1 MNIQV
6 SDPLSLLPYQS
17 GLTGD
22 ELKEEAA
29 KGNTSLDV
37 RQRAI
42 EIGEPVPIVFGRRV
56 TVGSSD
62 IGGVFVAPGA
72 TSGRFVNDSTTNA
85 LTVNLQL
92 ILSQGQIGDIKENQL
107 YQWVCRVGT
116 WKRAYGQRASN
127 WTPATTIT
135 NVANKTTWD
144 NIPSYPG
151 TDAVFT
157 DLTALSYTNTFA
169 DGDRTW
175 DRQVYVFVENGLKVT
190 RILDSQLGS
199 SNNFIDLA
207 IYLIKQSKRLP
218 DDLIDTTSMTAAAN
232 FLNTNNFLCNGVVS
246 QSQNL
251 EDFLTQTGN
260 QFLLRLSEKD
270 GKKCFKPRL
279 PVNADH
285 TINSTNAISPVYGFS
300 EDHILDGSFEIEYIP
315 ITERQDAKALV
326 MWKQQNDNDLPII
339 RTSEVKQSGVSDP
352 VIIQYDL
359 SQWCCSESHAVKYG
373 AYQIA
378 KRKYITHT
386 LRISVRPSTFNSTLA
401 LGDIVRVKLRRETN
415 AGTVDYHD
423 YLYEV
428 ERIQKATTGVI
439 ELDLI
444 HFPVDANK
452 KSIIAQAVVAATPVG
467 TVISTS
473 RTDLT
478 CHSNTGTG
486 NIADDGVT
494 WPSLG
499 GTGFDLGSFDE
510 EFTFEEDLGN
520 ATDPFDNDFVTGL
533 TDDRT
538 TSDNLKVGD
547 TLNATGGA
555 CANGR
560 ICWYRRNKPNSHT
573 PSPTWGVKTLIS
585 CSASSNGTGSMELTT
600 SDIDYWII
608 SESSCPDP
616 SSDDGFGTPTPIGET
631 TTAIEPDYSSYQ
643 WVRWVGT
650 KTAHTAAGKYAVG
663 MSGGVQIFNDVEGAT
678 TTTQITSNW
687 VQFNNY
693 VTLAGGIGCGGG
705 LGEGAVLIQGGA
717 QIISGSYFGPNN
729 DGDGGIL
736 WPELDV
742 PWRANVR
749 ATDLGSN
756 AGLRTIGG
764 LAVDVVGLGSGCS
777 DGDEPILYIGGSTWG
792 SYAAM
797 EGHWEFTN
805 ETHPQTNT
813 VPAVTWKGRNSN
825 NDGFDLSYH
834 GDYGF

>member
-42 EIGEPVPIVFGRRV
+42 EIGEPVPIVFCRRV

-62 IGGVFVAPGA
+62 IGGVFVAPGC
-72 TSGRFVNDSTTNA
+72 TSGRFVNDGTTNA

-92 ILSQGQIGDIKENQL
+92 ILSQGEIGDIKENQL
-107 YQWVCRVGT
+107 YQWACRVGT
-116 WKRAYGQRASN
+116 WKRAYNERASN

-151 TDAVFT
+151 TDAIFT
-157 DLTALSYTNTFA
+157 DLTALSYTNVFA
-169 DGDRTW
+169 DGDRTY
-175 DRQVYVFVENGLKVT
+175 DRQIYVFVENGLKVT
-190 RILDSQLGS
+190 RILDSTLGS

-218 DDLIDTTSMTAAAN
+218 DDMIDDTSMLAAAN
-232 FLNTNNFLCNGVVS
+232 FLEANSFLCNGIVS
-246 QSQNL
+246 KSQNL

-279 PVNADH
+279 PVNTDH
-285 TINSTNAISPVYGFS
+285 SINSTNAIVPTFGFT

-339 RTSEVKQSGVSDP
+339 RTSEVQQTGVTDP

-359 SQWCCSESHAVKYG
+359 SQWCCSESHAVKFG
-373 AYQIA
+373 AFMIA

-401 LGDIVRVKLRRETN
+401 LGDIVRVRLRRETN
-415 AGTVDYHD
+415 AGTIDHHD

-444 HFPVDANK
+444 HFPIDQNK
-452 KSIIAQAVVAATPVG
+452 KSIVAQAVVAATAVG
-467 TVISTS
+467 TVIPTS

-478 CHSNTGTG
+478 CHTNSGT
-486 NIADDGVT
+486 NVIIDDGVT

-499 GTGFDLGSFDE
+499 GTGFTLSGFTEGFFTE
-510 EFTFEEDLGN
+510 EIENIEDPLE
-520 ATDPFDNDFVTGL
+520 ADFVTGI

-538 TSDNLKVGD
+538 TSDPLKVGD
-547 TLNATGGA
+547 TITAQGPSCVGGRV
-555 CANGR
+555 CF
-560 ICWYRRNKPNSHT
+560 YRRNKIGSHT
-573 PSPTWGVKTLIS
+573 PSPTWGVKTLVKCEDTDIGR
-585 CSASSNGTGSMELTT
+585 GTMEFTT
-600 SDIDYWII
+600 ADMDHWYIA
-608 SESSCPDP
+608 EGSCPDP
-616 SSDDGFGTPTPIGET
+616 GSDDGYGTPTPIGEVGP
-631 TTAIEPDYSSYQ
+631 IEPDVTSYNY
-643 WVRWVGT
+643 VRWVGKIT
-650 KTAHTAAGKYAVG
+650 VYRAYRPEMGDGWGGTSPAQPAVG
-663 MSGGVQIFNDVEGAT
+663 PTVTETSTYWTAFNEYAMIGGGYGCASWSGQPAPQAGGCTSYLGLTPSWCFPASGVQK
-678 TTTQITSNW
+678 
-687 VQFNNY
+687 
-693 VTLAGGIGCGGG
+693 
-705 LGEGAVLIQGGA
+705 
-717 QIISGSYFGPNN
+717 
-729 DGDGGIL
+729 
-736 WPELDV
+736 
-742 PWRANVR
+742 WRANVR
-749 ATDLGSN
+749 TYQNSMCGGGSVSM
-756 AGLRTIGG
+756 GG
-764 LAVDVVGLGSGCS
+764 LGIDGVGLGCS
-777 DGDEPILYIGGSTWG
+777 YQNQPMVSFSCAPTG
-792 SYAAM
+792 SYWAI
-797 EGHWEFTN
+797 EGHWEFANTN
-805 ETHPQTNT
+805 QSWTTAE
-813 VPAVTWKGRNSN
+813 ATWGGRISGE
-825 NDGFDLSYH
+825 DGFHH
-834 GDYGF
+834 GEED

>member
-29 KGNTSLDV
+29 KGNTSLDT

-42 EIGEPVPIVFGRRV
+42 QIGEPVPIVFGRRV

-62 IGGVFVAPGA
+62 IGGVFVAPGC
-72 TSGRFVNDSTTNA
+72 TSGRFVNDGTTNA

-107 YQWVCRVGT
+107 YQWACRVGT
-116 WKRAYGQRASN
+116 WKRAYNQRASN

-157 DLTALSYTNTFA
+157 DLTCLSYTNTFA

-175 DRQVYVFVENGLKVT
+175 DRQIYVFVENGLKVT
-190 RILDSQLGS
+190 RLLDSQLGS

-218 DDLIDTTSMTAAAN
+218 DDMIDTTSMTAAAN

-300 EDHILDGSFEIEYIP
+300 EDHILEGSFEIEYIP

-326 MWKQQNDNDLPII
+326 MFKQQNDNDLPII
-339 RTSEVKQSGVSDP
+339 RTSEVQQSGVSNP

-359 SQWCCSESHAVKYG
+359 SQWCCSESHAIKYA
-373 AYQIA
+373 AYQVA

-415 AGTVDYHD
+415 SGTVDYHD

-444 HFPVDANK
+444 HFPVDSAQ
-452 KSIIAQAVVAATPVG
+452 KSIVAQAVVAATPVG
-467 TVISTS
+467 TTIASS
-473 RTDLT
+473 RTDIT

-499 GTGFDLGSFDE
+499 GTNWDMGDFGESND
-510 EFTFEEDLGN
+510 FEDDLGN
-520 ATDPFDNDFVTGL
+520 ATDPFDNDFATGI
-533 TDDRT
+533 TDDRSN
-538 TSDNLKVGD
+538 SDPLKVGD
-547 TLNATGGA
+547 QLTATGPA

-560 ICWYRRNKPNSHT
+560 ICWYRRNKVNSHT

-585 CSASSNGTGSMELTT
+585 CSASSNGTGSMTLTT
-600 SDIDYWII
+600 ADMDHWLIA
-608 SESSCPDP
+608 ESSCPDP
-616 SSDDGFGTPTPIGET
+616 GSDDGYGTPTPVGEVGP
-631 TTAIEPDYSSYQ
+631 IEPDVTSYNYA
-643 WVRWVGT
+643 RWTGT
-650 KTAHTAAGKYAVG
+650 KTVFSNVTSVWNGSFYDTSLAYSTTETTSHTTGWA
-663 MSGGVQIFNDVEGAT
+663 S
-678 TTTQITSNW
+678 
-687 VQFNNY
+687 FNNY
-693 VTLAGGIGCGGG
+693 LTIGGG
-705 LGEGAVLIQGGA
+705 YGCNWGTNHQPNPGASGSFFYPDGAVI
-717 QIISGSYFGPNN
+717 
-729 DGDGGIL
+729 
-736 WPELDV
+736 
-742 PWRANVR
+742 PWRANVKMR
-749 ATDLGSN
+749 QIQNCGGGTLSV
-756 AGLRTIGG
+756 GG
-764 LAVDVVGLGSGCS
+764 LGVDALGSGCGYATQPS
-777 DGDEPILYIGGSTWG
+777 ISFGCVGDG
-792 SYAAM
+792 SYWAI
-797 EGHWEFTN
+797 EGKWEFSN
-805 ETHPQTNT
+805 DQST
-813 VPAVTWKGRNSN
+813 VLGSWAGRFNSD
-825 NDGFDLSYH
+825 DGFNED
-834 GDYGF
+834 

>member
-29 KGNTSLDV
+29 KGNTSLDE

-42 EIGEPVPIVFGRRV
+42 QIGEPVPIVFGRRV

-92 ILSQGQIGDIKENQL
+92 ILSQGEIGDIKENQL
-107 YQWVCRVGT
+107 YQWACRVGT

-175 DRQVYVFVENGLKVT
+175 DRQIYVFVENGLKVT
-190 RILDSQLGS
+190 RLLDSQLGS

-218 DDLIDTTSMTAAAN
+218 DDMIDTTSMTAAAN
-232 FLNTNNFLCNGVVS
+232 FLNTNNFLCNGVVEK
-246 QSQNL
+246 SQNL

-285 TINSTNAISPVYGFS
+285 TINSTNAISPVFGFS

-339 RTSEVKQSGVSDP
+339 RTSEVQQSGVSNP

-401 LGDIVRVKLRRETN
+401 LGDIVRVRLRRETN
-415 AGTVDYHD
+415 AGTIDHHD

-444 HFPVDANK
+444 HFPVDSSK
-452 KSIIAQAVVAATPVG
+452 KSILAQAVVAATAVG
-467 TVISTS
+467 TTIASS
-473 RTDLT
+473 RTDIT
-478 CHSNTGTG
+478 CHSNTGTS

-494 WPSLG
+494 WPSIG
-499 GTGFDLGSFDE
+499 STSFNLGSFTEGSFTE
-510 EFTFEEDLGN
+510 EIENIE
-520 ATDPFDNDFVTGL
+520 DPFEADFVTGI

-538 TSDNLKVGD
+538 TSDPLKVGD
-547 TLNATGGA
+547 TITAQGPSCVGGRV
-555 CANGR
+555 CF
-560 ICWYRRNKPNSHT
+560 YRRNKIGSNT
-573 PSPTWGVKTLIS
+573 PSPTWGVKTLVKCEDTDIGR
-585 CSASSNGTGSMELTT
+585 GTMEFTT
-600 SDIDYWII
+600 ADMDHWYIA
-608 SESSCPDP
+608 EGSCPDP
-616 SSDDGFGTPTPIGET
+616 GSEDGYGTPTPIGEVGP
-631 TTAIEPDYSSYQ
+631 IEPDISSYTY
-643 WVRWVGT
+643 VRWVGT
-650 KTAHTAAGKYAVG
+650 KTKNRKAGKFFQSSNSDGTHNYVDV
-663 MSGGVQIFNDVEGAT
+663 VQDFEVTNIAT
-678 TTTQITSNW
+678 GWMT
-687 VQFNNY
+687 FNNY
-693 VTLAGGIGCGGG
+693 VTIGGG
-705 LGEGAVLIQGGA
+705 YVSRAGWECVQALPGGVHEIAPTATVWGANLDESSKQ
-717 QIISGSYFGPNN
+717 Y
-729 DGDGGIL
+729 
-736 WPELDV
+736 WPEHGPI
-742 PWRANVR
+742 PWRASVR
-749 ATDLGSN
+749 MTDGGSWYTQN
-756 AGLRTIGG
+756 SLGG
-764 LAVDVVGLGSGCS
+764 LYIDSQGLGGGC
-777 DGDEPILYIGGSTWG
+777 LYATQPQIWAGNGTYG
-792 SYAAM
+792 SYWAI
-797 EGHWEFTN
+797 EGKWEFTN
-805 ETHPQTNT
+805 DASDTSGVSWE
-813 VPAVTWKGRNSN
+813 GRRSSD
-825 NDGFDLSYH
+825 DGFNSGQH
-834 GDYGF
+834 GGPSS

>member
-17 GLTGD
+17 GLAGD

-42 EIGEPVPIVFGRRV
+42 EIGEPVPIVCGRRV
-56 TVGSSD
+56 TVGSD
-62 IGGVFVAPGA
+62 QIGGVFVAPGA

-92 ILSQGQIGDIKENQL
+92 ILSQGEIGDIKENQL
-107 YQWVCRVGT
+107 YQWACRVGT
-116 WKRAYGQRASN
+116 WTRAYNQRASN
-127 WTPATTIT
+127 WQPGTTIT

-157 DLTALSYTNTFA
+157 DLTALSYTNTFD

-175 DRQVYVFVENGLKVT
+175 DRQIYVFVENGLKVT
-190 RILDSQLGS
+190 RILDSTLGS

-251 EDFLTQTGN
+251 EDFLIQTGN

-279 PVNADH
+279 PVNTDH
-285 TINSTNAISPVYGFS
+285 SINSTNAIVPTFGFT

-326 MWKQQNDNDLPII
+326 MWKQQNDNDLPIV
-339 RTSEVKQSGVSDP
+339 RTSEVQQSGVSNP

-359 SQWCCSESHAVKYG
+359 SQWCCSESHAIKYG

-378 KRKYITHT
+378 RRKYITHT

-401 LGDIVRVKLRRETN
+401 LGDIVRVRLRRETN
-415 AGTVDYHD
+415 AGTVDHHD

-428 ERIQKATTGVI
+428 ERIQKATKGVI

-452 KSIIAQAVVAATPVG
+452 KSIVAQAVVAATPVG
-467 TVISTS
+467 TVISSS
-473 RTDLT
+473 RTDIT
-478 CHSNTGTG
+478 CHTNSGT
-486 NIADDGVT
+486 NPIVDDGVT

-499 GTGFDLGSFDE
+499 GTDFDLGTFTEGFFTE
-510 EFTFEEDLGN
+510 EIENIEDPLDSDL
-520 ATDPFDNDFVTGL
+520 ATGI

-538 TSDNLKVGD
+538 TSDPLKVGD
-547 TLNATGGA
+547 TITAQGPSCVGGRV
-555 CANGR
+555 CF
-560 ICWYRRNKPNSHT
+560 YRRNKIGSHT
-573 PSPTWGVKTLIS
+573 PSPTWGVKTLVK
-585 CSASSNGTGSMELTT
+585 CEDTDQGRGTMEFTT
-600 SDIDYWII
+600 ADMDHWYIV
-608 SESSCPDP
+608 EGSCPDP
-616 SSDDGFGTPTPIGET
+616 GADDGYGTPTPIGEVGP
-631 TTAIEPDYSSYQ
+631 IEPDISSYTYA
-643 WVRWVGT
+643 RWVGT
-650 KTAHTAAGKYAVG
+650 KTEYVPNAKKFTHVAGGVKVFHQYTESTTVTNITSGWNTFTNYLTIAGGQYSRSGYECVGSIPAGKLVLGGHDYGANHDEPSSQVWPDPG
-663 MSGGVQIFNDVEGAT
+663 PIPWRSNVRMPDGGSGY
-678 TTTQITSNW
+678 TQ
-687 VQFNNY
+687 Y
-693 VTLAGGIGCGGG
+693 GLGG
-705 LGEGAVLIQGGA
+705 LYKDVGEAGY
-717 QIISGSYFGPNN
+717 SGSQGCLYATQPFMWAGNGPFGAYYALEGKWEFSN
-729 DGDGGIL
+729 DG
-736 WPELDV
+736 
-742 PWRANVR
+742 
-749 ATDLGSN
+749 
-756 AGLRTIGG
+756 
-764 LAVDVVGLGSGCS
+764 
-777 DGDEPILYIGGSTWG
+777 
-792 SYAAM
+792 
-797 EGHWEFTN
+797 
-805 ETHPQTNT
+805 NT
-813 VPAVTWKGRNSN
+813 VLAEWEGRQSSD
-825 NDGFDLSYH
+825 DGFNPSQH
-834 GDYGF
+834 NEDYGS

>member
-6 SDPLSLLPYQS
+6 SDPLSLLIYQS
-17 GLTGD
+17 GLSGD
-22 ELKEEAA
+22 DLTEEAA

-37 RQRAI
+37 RQKAI
-42 EIGEPVPIVFGRRV
+42 QIGEPVPIVFGRRV

-62 IGGVFVAPGA
+62 IGGVFVAPGC
-72 TSGRFVNDSTTNA
+72 TSGRFVNDGTTNA

-107 YQWVCRVGT
+107 YQWACRVGT
-116 WKRAYGQRASN
+116 WKRAYNERASN

-175 DRQVYVFVENGLKVT
+175 DRQIYVFVENGLKVT

-218 DDLIDTTSMTAAAN
+218 DDMIDTTSMTAAAN
-232 FLNTNNFLCNGVVS
+232 FLNTNNFLCNGVVEK
-246 QSQNL
+246 SQNL

-300 EDHILDGSFEIEYIP
+300 EDTILDGSFEIQYIP

-339 RTSEVKQSGVSDP
+339 RTSEVQQSGVSNP

-359 SQWCCSESHAVKYG
+359 SQWCCSESHAIKF
-373 AYQIA
+373 AAFQIA
-378 KRKYITHT
+378 KRRYITHT

-444 HFPVDANK
+444 HFPVDSSGF
-452 KSIIAQAVVAATPVG
+452 SIIARAVVSATAVG
-467 TVISTS
+467 TVIPTS
-473 RTDLT
+473 RTDIT

-486 NIADDGVT
+486 NIVDDGVT

-499 GTGFDLGSFDE
+499 STDFDLGT
-510 EFTFEEDLGN
+510 FTEDFAFEDDLGN

-547 TLNATGGA
+547 TLTATGGA

-585 CSASSNGTGSMELTT
+585 CSASSNGSGSMQLTT
-600 SDIDYWII
+600 ADIDHWII

-616 SSDDGFGTPTPIGET
+616 ASDDGFGTPTPIGET
-631 TTAIEPDYSSYQ
+631 TTAIEPDFSSYR
-643 WVRWVGT
+643 WARWVGT
-650 KTAHTAAGKYAVG
+650 KTAHTAAGRYYVG
-663 MSGGVQIFNDVEGAT
+663 SNMFNPVEEAT
-678 TTTQITSNW
+678 TITEITTGW
-687 VQFNNY
+687 VEFDNY
-693 VTLAGGIGCGGG
+693 VTIAGGIACSAGG
-705 LGEGAVLIQGGA
+705 LGAGASLIQAGVEVHGGS
-717 QIISGSYFGPNN
+717 QYGPNN
-729 DGDGGIL
+729 DTSGGII
-736 WPELDV
+736 WPNLDV

-749 ATDLGSN
+749 ATDLGSG
-756 AGLRTIGG
+756 AGLKTIGG

-777 DGDEPILYIGGSTWG
+777 GGAEPKLYIGGSVWG
-792 SYAAM
+792 SYAAI
-797 EGHWEFTN
+797 EGKWEFSNLTN
-805 ETHPQTNT
+805 PQPNSS
-813 VPAVTWKGRNSN
+813 PDATWEGRNSGD
-825 NDGFDLSYH
+825 DGFDLEYH

>member
-22 ELKEEAA
+22 ELTEEAA

-56 TVGSSD
+56 TVGDSE

-107 YQWVCRVGT
+107 YQWACRVGT
-116 WKRAYGQRASN
+116 WKRAYNERASN

-157 DLTALSYTNTFA
+157 DLTALSYTNTFD

-175 DRQVYVFVENGLKVT
+175 DRQIYVYVENGLKVT
-190 RILDSQLGS
+190 RILDSTLGS

-218 DDLIDTTSMTAAAN
+218 DDMIDTTSMTAAAN

-270 GKKCFKPRL
+270 GKKCFKPRV

-285 TINSTNAISPVYGFS
+285 TINSTNAVNYVYGFT
-300 EDHILDGSFEIEYIP
+300 EDHILEGSFEIEYIP

-339 RTSEVKQSGVSDP
+339 RTSEVQQSGVSNP

-359 SQWCCSESHAVKYG
+359 SQWCCSESHAVKFG
-373 AYQIA
+373 AFMIS

-401 LGDIVRVKLRRETN
+401 LGDIVRVRLRRETN

-423 YLYEV
+423 YLYEL
-428 ERIQKATTGVI
+428 ERLTKSTTGVI

-452 KSIIAQAVVAATPVG
+452 KSIVAQAVVAATAVG
-467 TVISTS
+467 TVVPTS
-473 RTDLT
+473 RTDIT
-478 CHSNTGTG
+478 CHTNSGTST
-486 NIADDGVT
+486 IIDDGVT
-494 WPSLG
+494 WPTIG
-499 GTGFDLGSFDE
+499 NTDVNFGTFTEGL
-510 EFTFEEDLGN
+510 TFEDDLGN
-520 ATDPFDNDFVTGL
+520 AIDPLESDIATGL

-547 TLNATGGA
+547 TLTATGGS
-555 CANGR
+555 CAGGR
-560 ICWYRRNKPNSHT
+560 IRYYRRPKDGP
-573 PSPTWGVKTLIS
+573 PDGEFVPDDQKTYTS
-585 CSASSNGTGSMELTT
+585 TVMTDTGSGSYEMT
-600 SDIDYWII
+600 SADIDYII
-608 SESSCPDP
+608 GAEWSCPDP
-616 SSDDGFGTPTPIGET
+616 GSDDGFGTPEVIGET
-631 TTAIEPDYSSYQ
+631 TTAIEPDVTSYTYA
-643 WVRWVGT
+643 RWTGT
-650 KTAHTAAGKYAVG
+650 KTVHYHASWNYSTNQYDLRNMSTEVTDHTTAWR
-663 MSGGVQIFNDVEGAT
+663 T
-678 TTTQITSNW
+678 
-687 VQFNNY
+687 FNNY
-693 VTLAGGIGCGGG
+693 LTIDGAYGCNWSTNAQGEVNTSVCPTNFPSNAPPSFCYPAHGPIPWRARARVMQKSGCGGG
-705 LGEGAVLIQGGA
+705 SLSVGGLGVDASGAGCGYSTQPFLTFGCFGP
-717 QIISGSYFGPNN
+717 GSYWAIEGKWEFSN
-729 DGDGGIL
+729 DGTTVL
-736 WPELDV
+736 TSW
-742 PWRANVR
+742 
-749 ATDLGSN
+749 
-756 AGLRTIGG
+756 AGRT
-764 LAVDVVGLGSGCS
+764 SS
-777 DGDEPILYIGGSTWG
+777 
-792 SYAAM
+792 
-797 EGHWEFTN
+797 H
-805 ETHPQTNT
+805 
-813 VPAVTWKGRNSN
+813 
-825 NDGFDLSYH
+825 DGFDFPILQTDW
-834 GDYGF
+834 GDY

>member
-1 MNIQV
+1 MNIKV

-22 ELKEEAA
+22 ELTEEAA

-42 EIGEPVPIVFGRRV
+42 QIGEPVPIVFGRRV
-56 TVGSSD
+56 TVGSD
-62 IGGVFVAPGA
+62 QIGGVFIAPGC
-72 TSGRFVNDSTTNA
+72 TSGRFVNDGTTNA

-107 YQWVCRVGT
+107 YQWACRVGT

-175 DRQVYVFVENGLKVT
+175 DRQIYVFVENGLKVT
-190 RILDSQLGS
+190 RLLDSQLGS

-207 IYLIKQSKRLP
+207 IYLIKESKRLP
-218 DDLIDTTSMTAAAN
+218 DDMIDNTSMLAAAN
-232 FLNTNNFLCNGVVS
+232 FLEANSFLCNGVVS

-279 PVNADH
+279 PVNSSDH
-285 TINSTNAISPVYGFS
+285 TINSTNAVNYVYAFT
-300 EDHILDGSFEIEYIP
+300 EDHILDTSFEIEYIS

-339 RTSEVKQSGVSDP
+339 RTSEVQQTGVSNP

-452 KSIIAQAVVAATPVG
+452 KSIVAQAVVAATPVG
-467 TVISTS
+467 TVISSS
-473 RTDLT
+473 RTDIT

-499 GTGFDLGSFDE
+499 GTGWDMGNFE
-510 EFTFEEDLGN
+510 EGFPYEEDLGN
-520 ATDPFDNDFVTGL
+520 ATDPFDNDFATGI

-538 TSDNLKVGD
+538 NSDPLKVGD
-547 TLNATGGA
+547 TLTATGGA

-560 ICWYRRNKPNSHT
+560 ICWYRRNKVNSHT

-585 CSASSNGTGSMELTT
+585 CSASSNGTGSMTLTT
-600 SDIDYWII
+600 ADMDHWLIA
-608 SESSCPDP
+608 ESSCPDP
-616 SSDDGFGTPTPIGET
+616 GSDDGYGTPQPIGEVGP
-631 TTAIEPDYSSYQ
+631 IEPDVTSYSYA
-643 WVRWVGT
+643 RWTGT
-650 KTAHTAAGKYAVG
+650 KTTHVG
-663 MSGGVQIFNDVEGAT
+663 SQWDGSTWNTSLSST
-678 TTTQITSNW
+678 TTTSHTTGW
-687 VQFNNY
+687 TAFNNY
-693 VTLAGGIGCGGG
+693 LTV
-705 LGEGAVLIQGGA
+705 GGA
-717 QIISGSYFGPNN
+717 YGCNWSTNAVGPDNN
-729 DGDGGIL
+729 GTFIYPIHG
-736 WPELDV
+736 PVE
-742 PWRANVR
+742 WRANVK
-749 ATDLGSN
+749 AKQADPCGGGTLSV
-756 AGLRTIGG
+756 GG
-764 LAVDVVGLGSGCS
+764 LGVDAQGAGCGYASQPSINFGCS
-777 DGDEPILYIGGSTWG
+777 GPG
-792 SYAAM
+792 SYWAI
-797 EGHWEFTN
+797 EGKWEFSN
-805 ETHPQTNT
+805 DQST
-813 VPAVTWKGRNSN
+813 VLGTWSGRSSS
-825 NDGFDLSYH
+825 NDGFNED
-834 GDYGF
+834 

>member
-29 KGNTSLDV
+29 KGNTSLDE

-42 EIGEPVPIVFGRRV
+42 QIGEPVPIIFGRRV

-62 IGGVFVAPGA
+62 IGGVFVAPGC
-72 TSGRFVNDSTTNA
+72 TSGRFVNDGTTNA

-107 YQWVCRVGT
+107 YQWACRVGT
-116 WKRAYGQRASN
+116 WKRAYNERASS
-127 WTPATTIT
+127 WQPGTTIT

-157 DLTALSYTNTFA
+157 DLTCLSYTNSFD

-175 DRQVYVFVENGLKVT
+175 DRQIYVYVENGLKVT
-190 RILDSQLGS
+190 RILDSTLGS

-218 DDLIDTTSMTAAAN
+218 DDMIDDTSMLAAAN
-232 FLNTNNFLCNGVVS
+232 FLEANSFLCNGVVS

-285 TINSTNAISPVYGFS
+285 TINSTNAVSYVYAFT

-339 RTSEVKQSGVSDP
+339 RTSEVQQSGVSNP

-359 SQWCCSESHAVKYG
+359 SQWCCSESHAIKYA

-378 KRKYITHT
+378 KRRYITHS

-452 KSIIAQAVVAATPVG
+452 KSIVAQAVVAATPVG
-467 TVISTS
+467 TVISSS
-473 RTDLT
+473 RTDIT
-478 CHSNTGTG
+478 CHSNSGT
-486 NIADDGVT
+486 NPIVDDGVT

-499 GTGFDLGSFDE
+499 GTSWDMGDFDE
-510 EFTFEEDLGN
+510 STDFEDDLGN
-520 ATDPFDNDFVTGL
+520 ATDPFDSAIATGL
-533 TDDRT
+533 TDDR
-538 TSDNLKVGD
+538 SNADPLKAGD
-547 TLNATGGA
+547 TLTATGGS
-555 CANGR
+555 CAGGR
-560 ICWYRRNKPNSHT
+560 IRYYRRSKDGPPVGEFVPDNQ
-573 PSPTWGVKTLIS
+573 KTYTSTVLTD
-585 CSASSNGTGSMELTT
+585 TGSGSYEMT
-600 SDIDYWII
+600 SADIDYIVGAEW
-608 SESSCPDP
+608 SCPDP
-616 SSDDGFGTPTPIGET
+616 SSDDGFGTPEVIGET
-631 TTAIEPDYSSYQ
+631 TTAIEPNLTSYGFA
-643 WVRWVGT
+643 RWVGT
-650 KTAHTAAGKYAVG
+650 LTVHQAFQTDR
-663 MSGGVQIFNDVEGAT
+663 NDGWGNDLPDIQAST
-678 TTTQITSNW
+678 TTTEYTSQYYSYSDDSPLSIGGAWGCNMSGVPLSSSPTGTFQYPAAGVVPW
-687 VQFNNY
+687 RASVQ
-693 VTLAGGIGCGGG
+693 TKQLSGCGGG
-705 LGEGAVLIQGGA
+705 SLSLGGFGAGSCSGSPPRITHGCSTPGSYWA
-717 QIISGSYFGPNN
+717 ISGSWEF
-729 DGDGGIL
+729 
-736 WPELDV
+736 
-742 PWRANVR
+742 
-749 ATDLGSN
+749 SN
-756 AGLRTIGG
+756 A
-764 LAVDVVGLGSGCS
+764 
-777 DGDEPILYIGGSTWG
+777 
-792 SYAAM
+792 
-797 EGHWEFTN
+797 TN
-805 ETHPQTNT
+805 PQPTT
-813 VPAVTWKGRNSN
+813 VPDAVWEGRKSA
-825 NDGFDLSYH
+825 NDGFD
-834 GDYGF
+834 

>member
-29 KGNTSLDV
+29 KGNTSLDT

-42 EIGEPVPIVFGRRV
+42 SIGEPVPIIFGRRV
-56 TVGSSD
+56 TVGSDD
-62 IGGVFVAPGA
+62 IGGVFVAPGC
-72 TSGRFVNDSTTNA
+72 TSGRFVNDGTTNA

-92 ILSQGQIGDIKENQL
+92 ILSQGEIGDIKENQL
-107 YQWVCRVGT
+107 YQWSCRVGT
-116 WKRAYGQRASN
+116 WKRAYNERASN

-270 GKKCFKPRL
+270 GKKCFKSRL
-279 PVNADH
+279 PLNNDYS
-285 TINSTNAISPVYGFS
+285 INSTNAVSPVYGFT
-300 EDHILDGSFEIEYIP
+300 EDHILEGSFEIEYIP

-339 RTSEVKQSGVSDP
+339 RTSEVQQTGVSNP

-401 LGDIVRVKLRRETN
+401 LGDIVRVRLRRETN
-415 AGTVDYHD
+415 AGTIDHHD

-452 KSIIAQAVVAATPVG
+452 KSIVAQAVVAATPVG
-467 TVISTS
+467 TVIPTS
-473 RTDLT
+473 RTDIT
-478 CHSNTGTG
+478 CHSNTGTS

-499 GTGFDLGSFDE
+499 ATSYTLGGFTEGFFTE
-510 EFTFEEDLGN
+510 EIENIE
-520 ATDPFDNDFVTGL
+520 DPFEADFVTGI

-538 TSDNLKVGD
+538 TSDPLKVGD
-547 TLNATGGA
+547 TITAQGPSCVGGRV
-555 CANGR
+555 CF
-560 ICWYRRNKPNSHT
+560 YRRNKIGSHT
-573 PSPTWGVKTLIS
+573 PSPTWGVKTLVKCEDTDIGR
-585 CSASSNGTGSMELTT
+585 GTMEFTT
-600 SDIDYWII
+600 ADMDHWYIV
-608 SESSCPDP
+608 EGSCPDP
-616 SSDDGFGTPTPIGET
+616 GSESGYGTPTLIGEVGP
-631 TTAIEPDYSSYQ
+631 IEPDVSSYSY
-643 WVRWVGT
+643 VRWVGKIT
-650 KTAHTAAGKYAVG
+650 VFRAYQPEMPDGFGGTNSAQPAVG
-663 MSGGVQIFNDVEGAT
+663 PTVTELETTWRAFNDFAMIGGGYGCASPSGNPIPQAGGCPTDFLSPSWCFPDSGVQK
-678 TTTQITSNW
+678 
-687 VQFNNY
+687 
-693 VTLAGGIGCGGG
+693 
-705 LGEGAVLIQGGA
+705 
-717 QIISGSYFGPNN
+717 
-729 DGDGGIL
+729 
-736 WPELDV
+736 
-742 PWRANVR
+742 WRANVK
-749 ATDLGSN
+749 
-756 AGLRTIGG
+756 TIQKTSCGGGNVSMGG
-764 LAVDVVGLGSGCS
+764 LGIDGEGLGCSSTNQPMTSWGCS
-777 DGDEPILYIGGSTWG
+777 PVG
-792 SYAAM
+792 SYWKI
-797 EGHWEFTN
+797 EGHWEFANNNQISTTP
-805 ETHPQTNT
+805 E
-813 VPAVTWKGRNSN
+813 ATWNGRIRQG
-825 NDGFDLSYH
+825 DGFNNEEE
-834 GDYGF
+834 

>member
-42 EIGEPVPIVFGRRV
+42 KIGEPVPIVFGRRV

-72 TSGRFVNDSTTNA
+72 TSGRFINDSTTNA

-107 YQWVCRVGT
+107 YQWACRVGT

-144 NIPSYPG
+144 NIPNYPG

-169 DGDRTW
+169 DGNRTW

-339 RTSEVKQSGVSDP
+339 RTSEVQQSGVSNP

-428 ERIQKATTGVI
+428 ERLQKATTGVI

-520 ATDPFDNDFVTGL
+520 PTDPFDSDFATGI

-538 TSDNLKVGD
+538 TSDPLKVGD
-547 TLNATGGA
+547 GLTATGGA
-555 CANGR
+555 CADGR
-560 ICWYRRNKPNSHT
+560 ICWYRKNKANSHT

-585 CSASSNGTGSMELTT
+585 CSASSNGTGTMTLTT
-600 SDIDYWII
+600 DDIDHVII
-608 SESSCPDP
+608 AESSCPDP
-616 SSDDGFGTPTPIGET
+616 GSDDGYGTPQPIGEVGP
-631 TTAIEPDYSSYQ
+631 IEADFSSYTYA
-643 WVRWVGT
+643 RWTGT
-650 KTAHTAAGKYAVG
+650 ITTRK
-663 MSGGVQIFNDVEGAT
+663 MDLIGANNWSQT
-678 TTTQITSNW
+678 SDTITTQSFHTNW
-687 VQFNNY
+687 YTFNNY
-693 VTLAGGIGCGGG
+693 LTIAGAYGCNMNSSPQHPGNAGSFLYPTFGPIPWRSNVRVDQNGNCGAGSLSVGG
-705 LGEGAVLIQGGA
+705 LGVDGHGPSCGNSWSPKITFTCSGGKGAYYQ
-717 QIISGSYFGPNN
+717 ISGS
-729 DGDGGIL
+729 
-736 WPELDV
+736 
-742 PWRANVR
+742 
-749 ATDLGSN
+749 
-756 AGLRTIGG
+756 
-764 LAVDVVGLGSGCS
+764 
-777 DGDEPILYIGGSTWG
+777 
-792 SYAAM
+792 
-797 EGHWEFTN
+797 WEFAN
-805 ETHPQTNT
+805 DNQSST
-813 VPAVTWKGRNSN
+813 VPAATWSGRHSE
-825 NDGFDLSYH
+825 NDGFDNEVIF
-834 GDYGF
+834 D

>member
-22 ELKEEAA
+22 ELTEEAA

-56 TVGSSD
+56 TVGDSE

-107 YQWVCRVGT
+107 YQWACRVGT
-116 WKRAYGQRASN
+116 WKRAYNERASN
-127 WTPATTIT
+127 WQPATSIT
-135 NVANKTTWD
+135 AVANKTTWD

-151 TDAVFT
+151 TDAIFT

-190 RILDSQLGS
+190 RILDSTLGS

-218 DDLIDTTSMTAAAN
+218 DDMIDTTSMTAAAN

-270 GKKCFKPRL
+270 GKKCFKPRV

-285 TINSTNAISPVYGFS
+285 TINSTNAVNYVYGFT
-300 EDHILDGSFEIEYIP
+300 EDHILEGSFEIEYIP

-339 RTSEVKQSGVSDP
+339 RTSEVQQSGVSNP

-359 SQWCCSESHAVKYG
+359 SQWCCSESHAVKFG
-373 AYQIA
+373 AFMIS

-401 LGDIVRVKLRRETN
+401 LGDIVRVRLRRETN

-423 YLYEV
+423 YLYEL
-428 ERIQKATTGVI
+428 ERLTKSTTGVI
-439 ELDLI
+439 ELDLV
-444 HFPVDANK
+444 HFPIDAKK
-452 KSIIAQAVVAATPVG
+452 KSIVAQAVASATAIG

-473 RTDLT
+473 RTDIT
-478 CHSNTGTG
+478 CHSNSGTN
-486 NIADDGVT
+486 NIQDDGVT
-494 WPSLG
+494 WSSLG
-499 GTGFDLGSFDE
+499 NTNFNLGSFTEGFLTE
-510 EFTFEEDLGN
+510 EIDN
-520 ATDPFDNDFVTGL
+520 ADDPFESDIATGL

-538 TSDNLKVGD
+538 NSDPLKEGD
-547 TLNATGGA
+547 TVTASGGS
-555 CANGR
+555 CLNGR
-560 ICWYRRNKPNSHT
+560 VCWYRRNKIGGETT

-585 CSASSNGTGSMELTT
+585 CSTSNNGTGSMTLT
-600 SDIDYWII
+600 SADIDHYII
-608 SESSCPDP
+608 AEWSCPDP
-616 SSDDGFGTPTPIGET
+616 ASDSGFGTPHEVGTVGPIEIDPT
-631 TTAIEPDYSSYQ
+631 NYTYA
-643 WVRWVGT
+643 RWVGT
-650 KTAHTAAGKYAVG
+650 TTKHIAAGQFPTGGGSYNEVEEETTVTGRSTIWMLRSASSNYYHTFG
-663 MSGGVQIFNDVEGAT
+663 TYLTITAGNRCSGGAYVCHGSIGA
-678 TTTQITSNW
+678 ITSATYGNMT
-687 VQFNNY
+687 Y
-693 VTLAGGIGCGGG
+693 PD
-705 LGEGAVLIQGGA
+705 
-717 QIISGSYFGPNN
+717 SGP
-729 DGDGGIL
+729 
-736 WPELDV
+736 V
-742 PWRANVR
+742 PWRASVR
-749 ATDLGSN
+749 SNQISTGSSSCQT
-756 AGLRTIGG
+756 LGG
-764 LAVDVVGLGSGCS
+764 LGFDANNSGC
-777 DGDEPILYIGGSTWG
+777 YGGSFWNPQMSPGGATKG
-792 SYAAM
+792 SYWAI
-797 EGHWEFTN
+797 EGHWEFSN
-805 ETHPQTNT
+805 DESSQFSKSID
-813 VPAVTWKGRNSN
+813 ATWNGRQSES
-825 NDGFDLSYH
+825 DGFHYT
-834 GDYGF
+834 FT